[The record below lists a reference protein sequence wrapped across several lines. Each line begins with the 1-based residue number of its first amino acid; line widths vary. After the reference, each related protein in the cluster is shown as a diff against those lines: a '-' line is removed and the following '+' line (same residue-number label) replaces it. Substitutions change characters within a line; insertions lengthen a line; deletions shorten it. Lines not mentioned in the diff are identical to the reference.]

1 MPESCQ
7 VIFRPSIAGYSPMS
21 LDILRMTTDGSMMA
35 DESLTTDET
44 MPLAYGEHLRREEF
58 HRMRKQRDTV
68 LMSNDG
74 FGEEL
79 PTRISARIDNSLP
92 IMAAGDVYREGT
104 EEQYFIGDYRVSS
117 GPRQE
122 PNSSVGLTSW
132 NPRNIEL
139 GHPPQQ
145 LPDAENLSK
154 CW

>member
-74 FGEEL
+74 FGE
-79 PTRISARIDNSLP
+79 RRS
-92 IMAAGDVYREGT
+92 
-104 EEQYFIGDYRVSS
+104 
-117 GPRQE
+117 
-122 PNSSVGLTSW
+122 
-132 NPRNIEL
+132 NIL
-139 GHPPQQ
+139 
-145 LPDAENLSK
+145 
-154 CW
+154 